1 MNKTLFIVNPISGRK
16 SKNAFPAIIANYF
29 ENNTYKIVWT
39 DKAGHAPEL
48 VKKGIEDGFTHF
60 IAVGGDGTVNEV
72 AKSLIG
78 TSFAMGIIPF
88 GSGNGLARH
97 NKIFMDL
104 RRALIIAKEAKIK
117 RIDTCLLN
125 NVPFINMAGVG
136 FDAHIGE
143 LFAKSKGR
151 GFQTYVKT
159 TINEFRNYDSKS
171 YKIIADDKIISTK
184 AFLISFANS
193 SQYGNNA
200 YIAPKAD
207 ISDGLIDVCILKTFP
222 KWKILE
228 IAYRLFAKNIDK
240 SEYIETFKAK
250 KILVERSSD
259 GVLHVDGEPFVSGK
273 QIEVTILPKS
283 LNLIVHSSIA
293 DKPITIEK
301 KLQMVC

>member
-1 MNKTLFIVNPISGRK
+1 MNKTLFVINPISGRK
-16 SKNAFPAIIANYF
+16 SKEALPAIIAHYF
-29 ENNTYKIVWT
+29 DNETYKIVWT

-72 AKSLIG
+72 AKTLVG
-78 TSFAMGIIPF
+78 TNLAMGIIPF

-104 RRALIIAKEAKIK
+104 RRALIIAKQAKTK
-117 RIDTCLLN
+117 KIDTCLLN
-125 NVPFINMAGVG
+125 GVPFINMAGVG

-151 GFQTYVKT
+151 GFQTYITT
-159 TINEFRNYDSKS
+159 TITEYKNYVPNA
-171 YKIIADDKIISTK
+171 YKVYADGKQIALD

-200 YIAPKAD
+200 FIAPKAD
-207 ISDGLIDVCILKTFP
+207 IADGMIDVCILKPFP
-222 KWKILE
+222 KWKIAE

-240 SEYIETFKAK
+240 SEYVETFKAK
-250 KILVERSSD
+250 TIKVERASE
-259 GVLHVDGEPFVSGK
+259 GVLHVDGEPFLSGK
-273 QIEVTILPKS
+273 SLEVSILPKS
-283 LNLIVHSSIA
+283 LNLIVHESVA
-293 DKPITIEK
+293 DKVSRTDKSFE
-301 KLQMVC
+301 LV